1 MPFFRNTRRF
11 YFDVVAQG
19 HVVRDRIGV
28 ACVSADEALAEA
40 ASAADEFAAECF
52 RRGERLDL
60 DQIIVRDAYDR
71 EVGRIDLRAIH

>member
-11 YFDVVAQG
+11 YFDVVSQG

-28 ACVSADEALAEA
+28 VCVSADEALAEA

-60 DQIIVRDAYDR
+60 DQIVVRDAYDR